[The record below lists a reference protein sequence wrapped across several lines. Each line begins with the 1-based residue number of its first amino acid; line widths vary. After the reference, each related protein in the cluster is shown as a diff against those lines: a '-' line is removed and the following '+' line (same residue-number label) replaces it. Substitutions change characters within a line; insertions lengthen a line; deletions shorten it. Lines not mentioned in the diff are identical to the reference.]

1 MFQPSRLLRVS
12 ALLVPL
18 LAVAC
23 AAQTPPPEEPLLADP
38 PLSGESGIE
47 SSVAQTELSRGM
59 AYYEEGKIAEAKE
72 HFEKAIASAPKL
84 ADAHLYLGI
93 CNEQLGDKLGA
104 EDAYKQALALDGKLG
119 DAAQNL
125 GAMLLEDPARL
136 DEAVTILADGAK
148 ASPAHVGVLTNLA
161 YAYARKKDLANAGP
175 AFAAALAKADSPELR
190 LAFAEMLV
198 AAGKDAE
205 AAEHLKKAL
214 AATKDDV
221 PMLATLA
228 RLLGE
233 AKAYGDCVAAWD
245 RAIKLKAEEAEF
257 YVRRGVCRHELG
269 DEPAARKDYEA
280 AIAKNASFAAAHYYL
295 GMSYASDKRRAQAI
309 AELDKAKKLGE
320 GTRFAELADKKL
332 KELSRP

>member
-1 MFQPSRLLRVS
+1 MTRSLRVS
-12 ALLVPL
+12 ALSLSL
-18 LAVAC
+18 LFSAC

-38 PLSGESGIE
+38 PLSGQSGID
-47 SSVAQTELSRGM
+47 SSVAQTELSRGV

-72 HFEKAIASAPKL
+72 HFQKAIAAAPKL
-84 ADAHLYLGI
+84 ADAHAYLGI

-104 EDAYKQALALDGKLG
+104 EDAYKQALSLDPKLG

-136 DEAVTILADGAK
+136 DEAITVLADAAK
-148 ASPAHVGVLTNLA
+148 VSPGHVGVLTNLA
-161 YAYARKKDLANAGP
+161 YAYARKKDLASAGP
-175 AFAAALAKADSPELR
+175 AFQAALAKADSPELR
-190 LAFAEMLV
+190 LAYAELLL

-205 AAEHLKKAL
+205 AAEQLKKAL
-214 AATKDDV
+214 AAAKDDV
-221 PMLATLA
+221 PMLASLG

-245 RAIKLKAEEAEF
+245 RALKLKADEAEF

-269 DEPAARKDYEA
+269 DEQAARKDYEA
-280 AIAKNASFAAAHYYL
+280 AIAKNPSFAAAHYYL
-295 GMSYASDKRRAQAI
+295 GMSYAADKRRAQAI
-309 AELDKAKKLGE
+309 AALDKAKKFGE